1 MCSRGQPSGDRRR
14 LIPAGQMAGRLN
26 QQHVFP
32 LGRGEGAFGGEA
44 DGLKAEAVVGI
55 KEAAGA
61 GTPPARLL
69 RAGLLSTWGGVK
81 GYWKLWMTLWKSVG
95 VFFFITHAAVKE
107 ALEHLIENR
116 LFK

>member
-32 LGRGEGAFGGEA
+32 LGRAGGGAFGGEA

-61 GTPPARLL
+61 GTPPPRLL
-69 RAGLLSTWGGVK
+69 RAGLLSAGG
-81 GYWKLWMTLWKSVG
+81 GGIGSSG
-95 VFFFITHAAVKE
+95 
-107 ALEHLIENR
+107 
-116 LFK
+116 